1 VTNYEKKVNPANHYH
16 CPKMTEHKLEHDICR
31 WKSRSWLGTGTPYV
45 DGNPDPGSGQA
56 HKNVTGLNQLT

>member
-1 VTNYEKKVNPANHYH
+1 
-16 CPKMTEHKLEHDICR
+16 MTEHKLEHDICR